1 MNPPDETTFAASQDT
16 PGAGCEPTLR
26 ERKKQRTRRAISDA
40 ATDLFAQRGFDAVT
54 VDDIA
59 EAADVSRKTVFNYF
73 RCKEDLLF
81 DEADEARERLLAAV
95 REREPG
101 ESVLDAVQRNALAG
115 IERMCAG
122 NEPWIEKMSRLVA
135 ASPSLQAREREIY
148 DDIARGLAEVIRE
161 ETGASETD
169 CRHDV
174 AAQAVIAVQ
183 RSVVASARRRVLD
196 GQTGPALSRALRRE
210 LERAFALLEKGL
222 GETRSDG
229 SGDPEDA

>member
-1 MNPPDETTFAASQDT
+1 MNPPDETTFAAPQGM

-26 ERKKQRTRRAISDA
+26 ERKKQRTRKAISDA

-81 DEADEARERLLAAV
+81 DEADAARERLLAAV

-101 ESVLDAVQRNALAG
+101 ESVLDAVRRNALAG
-115 IERMCAG
+115 IERMCSG
-122 NEPWIEKMSRLVA
+122 EQPWIEKMSRLVA

-148 DDIARGLAEVIRE
+148 DDIARALAEVIRE
-161 ETGASETD
+161 ETGADQFD
-169 CRHDV
+169 CGPDV
-174 AAQAVIAVQ
+174 AAQALMAVQ
-183 RSVVASARRRVLD
+183 RSVIASARRQVLD
-196 GQTGPALSRALRRE
+196 GQTGPRLARALRRE
-210 LERAFALLEKGL
+210 AERGFALLRGGL
-222 GETRSDG
+222 
-229 SGDPEDA
+229 